1 MFAGLASAGN
11 ALSGIGS
18 ILGGLGGLF
27 GKKKSASPASNIIS
41 QAKGARQAAERYG
54 FNPLTMLQYG
64 QPGGALGGGSSG
76 PPLASFEMI
85 SAGLDAL
92 SPEAREER
100 AIKRE
105 ADQLNLD
112 LAKLKLEQAR
122 SGVAY
127 APGSAAGAV
136 GGGSPLGRTAVT
148 VLPGG
153 SAVGNVRS
161 RGQAGGSDAV
171 PSGNVLSRTIAS
183 DTFGLPVGGDNDPV
197 LVANKNGIPAF
208 RLFGIPFIGSG
219 NISNGQ
225 TFEDAGGDGIS
236 VVGGGVSVADA
247 FAATAGRYF
256 DAAEAKK
263 LKAQGIPVMKIDGKY
278 YAQEPRKAPT
288 EARPYHYSSNNP
300 FYRRHSVQTGAT
312 VRFR

>member
-1 MFAGLASAGN
+1 MFAGLASAGT
-11 ALSGIGS
+11 ALSGVGS
-18 ILGGLGGLF
+18 ILSGVGGLF

-127 APGSAAGAV
+127 APGSAAGAI

-161 RGQAGGSDAV
+161 RGQAGGSDAADV
-171 PSGNVLSRTIAS
+171 PLGVPARFPDGTA
-183 DTFGLPVGGDNDPV
+183 VGADNDPV
-197 LVANKNGIPAF
+197 SVANKAGIPAF
-208 RLFGIPFIGSG
+208 RLFGKTFVGSG
-219 NISNGQ
+219 ATSSGQ
-225 TFEDAGGDGIS
+225 VFEDAGGEVIS
-236 VVGGGVSVADA
+236 GVGGI
-247 FAATAGRYF
+247 AATF
-256 DAAEAKK
+256 DAAATTIGRMFTEAEAKK

-278 YAQEPRKAPT
+278 YAQEPRKASS